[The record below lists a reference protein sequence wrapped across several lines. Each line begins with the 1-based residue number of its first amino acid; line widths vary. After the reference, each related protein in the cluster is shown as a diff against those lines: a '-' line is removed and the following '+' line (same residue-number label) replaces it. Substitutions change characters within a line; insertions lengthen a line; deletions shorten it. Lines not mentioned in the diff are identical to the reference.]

1 MPAQLSKGHTFHDGD
16 TGVAAA
22 TLNSIVDSAT
32 ILPGAITEQANAAPT
47 VDDSFLF
54 VDVTSGGLK
63 RCTFQQA
70 INLVPANSP
79 ASTAALRKL
88 GVGANMAAPGND
100 SRFPARFRGIRVANG
115 PAPDTA
121 AVVGDLTLPNVNLTG
136 AAHTVV
142 DWSRGSVFY
151 DSLSANKTYTFEAA
165 LNGQSIQLIIKKNGH
180 TPTLP
185 AAIGTV
191 VVGTG
196 TTFLHVFL
204 TNTPLGTTGLQIAI

>member
-1 MPAQLSKGHTFHDGD
+1 MAAQLQKGHTFHDGD

-22 TLNSIVDSAT
+22 TLNSLVDSGT
-32 ILPGAITEQANAAPT
+32 ILPGAITEQTAGAPT
-47 VDDSFLF
+47 TDDSFLYA
-54 VDVTSGGLK
+54 DGTTGGLK
-63 RCTFQQA
+63 RCTLQQVLNT
-70 INLVPANSP
+70 IPANSP

-100 SRFPARFRGIRVANG
+100 ARFPAILRGIRVANG
-115 PAPDTA
+115 PSPDTVA
-121 AVVGDLTLPNVNLTG
+121 GSPDLTLPNVNLSG
-136 AAHTVV
+136 KTVI
-142 DWSRGSVFY
+142 DWSQGSVFY
-151 DSLSANKTYTFEAA
+151 DSLGANKTYTFIAE

-185 AAIGTV
+185 VSIGTV